1 MIYPSVADLVKKTG
15 SRYALVIATA
25 KRAREIASGE
35 TPLTECSSSK
45 PVTIALNEINDGV
58 VEVFDRDSK
67 PKKEINDFSELP
79 EIMVGNTEE

>member
-45 PVTIALNEINDGV
+45 PVTIALNEIND
-58 VEVFDRDSK
+58 
-67 PKKEINDFSELP
+67 FSELP